1 MPAPTAT
8 GGTAQG
14 ATPATGVTGG
24 ASGFP
29 LETGQ
34 SDQGAALRGL
44 GESRRRQGQFAEAIT
59 FFTQALTLNP
69 NDVPARVG
77 RADPGRLLRRSG
89 VGVFWALVVGVV
101 AARAV
106 YFNPDL
112 LGKLGEVAALSKR
125 LCAVFV

>member
-1 MPAPTAT
+1 MACLFLPVVVIMHN
-8 GGTAQG
+8 AQFE
-14 ATPATGVTGG
+14 P
-24 ASGFP
+24 F
-29 LETGQ
+29 
-34 SDQGAALRGL
+34 
-44 GESRRRQGQFAEAIT
+44 GELVAHRSW
-59 FFTQALTLNP
+59 
-69 NDVPARVG
+69 DVPARVG